1 MQMRSTLLCVH
12 CEKNRCDTETQK
24 NGQLSKVAPP
34 ESLGL
39 ASSPVADLFFA
50 FFYGRP
56 TFRAK
61 LGSSS
66 WSELPPFVANVEQL
80 PRGAQKKKQKKNSRK
95 KKIEGS
101 FSHIPHLRLL
111 FGVLPWPSRPIPGP
125 APRFDIVFF
134 SFSLHF
140 CLN

>member
-80 PRGAQKKKQKKNSRK
+80 PRGAQKKTK
-95 KKIEGS
+95 KKLPKKENRGL
-101 FSHIPHLRLL
+101 FFPHST
-111 FGVLPWPSRPIPGP
+111 FTPIIWRAAVAEP
-125 APRFDIVFF
+125 ANSGARSQIRYCFYFL
-134 SFSLHF
+134 SLSTF
-140 CLN
+140 V